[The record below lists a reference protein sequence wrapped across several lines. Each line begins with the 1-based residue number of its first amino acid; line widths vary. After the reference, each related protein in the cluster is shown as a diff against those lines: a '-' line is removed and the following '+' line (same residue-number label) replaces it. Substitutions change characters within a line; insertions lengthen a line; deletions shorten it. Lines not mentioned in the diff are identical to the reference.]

1 MRRHSQNVAMDADGK
16 HESKWPREA
25 TTTNTGRVWSSH
37 GDADAGEAVLLPSR
51 APRENKYHRPGAPGS
66 LLPACGTF
74 DTTGV
79 VDDRVDVRERGYRPC
94 RLCWPDTDGEGG
106 DVS

>member
-1 MRRHSQNVAMDADGK
+1 MTPQNA
-16 HESKWPREA
+16 PRDA
-25 TTTNTGRVWSSH
+25 TTGDEGDTTSGGVSTVTGRLWSDH
-37 GDADAGEAVLLPSR
+37 ATGFEMVLLPSR

-79 VDDRVDVRERGYRPC
+79 KADRVNVSERGYRPC
-94 RLCWPDTDGEGG
+94 RLCWPDADGGG
-106 DVS
+106 R